1 MEKFFENYYQTSLYH
16 NENRLNCGLKTL
28 PNKKVIFWVYDE
40 IYFITD
46 EPEKELLIEL
56 DIAIKS
62 FEYLD
67 EFTFFICS
75 SESINSYLYFFND
88 DYTLNKTMNLLNSEF
103 LLKLD
108 INTFIF
114 LEKSDKNKLV
124 IMKILKEK
132 EKNKKI
138 KQYIDII
145 KDDIDISLNYKICK
159 ITDNKFLFYS
169 ETKDYYSYIKSYYIY
184 TIYFKKNK
192 FIIEESSF
200 DSSTTDTKVNS
211 FIALNEKLIAQ
222 FSIDDNK
229 HLIIHLINIEIL
241 QIIYKYNTNIY
252 IEENADLFEENIIKL
267 YSKVEIE
274 EEPLIYINYNID
286 EIQFFQLMK
295 IFDKKSYDKYIDKIN
310 DLDKT
315 KSKKFIK
322 IFLRASYNKGNLYI
336 IYFNKNSNAIY
347 IENIDDKFCHNF
359 IDILSKLEIKIV
371 DDDYNDYDGCGGDSL
386 GPYYFVDSIKY
397 NEKDAIIVNEE
408 QNYFILMFRHTNG
421 WFHECLQIIGYSKK

>member
-1 MEKFFENYYQTSLYH
+1 MEKFFDNYYQISLYH

-28 PNKKVIFWVYDE
+28 PNKKVIFWVNEE
-40 IYFITD
+40 IYFIT
-46 EPEKELLIEL
+46 EESEKELLIEV
-56 DIAIKS
+56 DIVIKS

-67 EFTFFICS
+67 EYTFFLCS
-75 SESINSYLYFFND
+75 SEPINSYLYFFND
-88 DYTLNKTMNLLNSEF
+88 DYTLNKKMNLLNSEF

-124 IMKILKEK
+124 IMKTLKEK
-132 EKNKKI
+132 EKNNKI

-159 ITDNKFLFYS
+159 IIDNKFLFYS

-192 FIIEESSF
+192 FTIEESSF
-200 DSSTTDTKVNS
+200 DSSTTDTNVNS

-229 HLIIHLINIEIL
+229 NLIIHLINIEIL
-241 QIIYKYNTNIY
+241 QIIYKYHTNIY
-252 IEENADLFEENIIKL
+252 IEKNDDFSEEIIIKL
-267 YSKVEIE
+267 YSKVDTEK
-274 EEPLIYINYNID
+274 EPLFYINYNID
-286 EIQFFQLMK
+286 EIPFFQLMK

-322 IFLRASYNKGNLYI
+322 IFLRSSYNKGNLYI

-347 IENIDDKFCHNF
+347 VENIDNKFCDNF
-359 IDILSKLEIKIV
+359 MDILSKLEIKIV
-371 DDDYNDYDGCGGDSL
+371 DDDYNDYEGCGGDYL
-386 GPYYFVDSIKY
+386 GPYTFAESIKY
-397 NEKDAIIVNEE
+397 NEKDAIIANED
-408 QNYFILMFRHTNG
+408 QNYFILMFLHTDG
-421 WFHECLQIIGYSKK
+421 WFHECLQIIGYYKK